1 MSSISISVIIPVYK
15 DWSRLLL
22 CLEALE
28 SQKNAKS
35 KFEVIVIN
43 NDADDSFVPETSF
56 SYPVY
61 FLREAI
67 PGSYAARNKGLS
79 KAQGTAILF
88 TDSDCIPA
96 DDWICQAE
104 RLIKDTAADLI
115 AGSIELFSSEE
126 NKYVHFERSFAFPNE
141 KYVKDQNFG
150 VTANLLVRKPV
161 IDKIGGFNQ
170 KLLTGG
176 DSEFCNRAVNEG
188 FKIEFH
194 KELKVAHPARSTWK
208 ELKLKAI
215 RFGGRLPSDKNK
227 YVKFLKVLGKFRI
240 RFDDVK
246 EISSLEK
253 PSTKQKFDLFF
264 INQSLRW
271 VEARESLL
279 VFFGK
284 KAGRK

>member
-1 MSSISISVIIPVYK
+1 MISVIIPVYK

-28 SQKNAKS
+28 YQKNTKS

-43 NDADDSFVPETSF
+43 NDPEDLYVPENSF

-61 FLREAI
+61 FLRESI

-79 KAQGTAILF
+79 KAKGIAILF

-96 DDWICQAE
+96 NDWISQAE
-104 RLIKDTAADLI
+104 RLINETEADLI
-115 AGSIELFSSEE
+115 AGSIKLFSKEE
-126 NKYVHFERSFAFPNE
+126 NKFVHFERTFAFPNE

-161 IDKIGGFNQ
+161 IDKIGGFNE

-194 KELKVAHPARSTWK
+194 EELKVSHPARSSWK

-215 RFGGRLPSDKNK
+215 RFGGRLPNDKNR

-240 RFDDVK
+240 RLDDIQ
-246 EISSLEK
+246 EIVSLEK
-253 PSTKQKFDLFF
+253 PSLKQKFDLFF

-271 VEARESLL
+271 VEAKESLF